1 MMCVCESVCVCA
13 CVCACVCVCVSVCMC
28 VMRQCC
34 AGQCRAAVSI
44 ATDMGVRYGTKR
56 VTFTVCVTLLCC
68 DSIVLQECRAA
79 VSTATDRG
87 VRYGTKR
94 VAFTVCVLRHCC
106 AASDVVRNIDRYRY
120 GGEKWHQ
127 ACGLDIFLS

>member
-1 MMCVCESVCVCA
+1 V
-13 CVCACVCVCVSVCMC
+13 CVCVCVSVCMC

-44 ATDMGVRYGTKR
+44 ATDM
-56 VTFTVCVTLLCC
+56 
-68 DSIVLQECRAA
+68 
-79 VSTATDRG
+79 G